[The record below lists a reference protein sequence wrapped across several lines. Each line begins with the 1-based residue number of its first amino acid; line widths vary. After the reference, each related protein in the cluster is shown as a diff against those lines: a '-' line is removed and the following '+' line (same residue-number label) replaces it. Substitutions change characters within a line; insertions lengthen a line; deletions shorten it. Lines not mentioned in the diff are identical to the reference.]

1 MGSRANAV
9 VMQNG
14 TCRVYYAHWAA
25 QFMDALMFWGPE
37 HALVEIAKW
46 NDDVEEFLDPNN
58 AAWLDNVWA
67 EGGCCIDLDTRHLI
81 LYGGGDIECDLLW
94 LETYLRL
101 LPYTWQGWTIEW
113 SWGELAQIAR
123 YVGVTGQKLD
133 EIDCCYRCEVP
144 NDHDCYINRFLST
157 MHEQQSACTTLSIQ
171 RDGAILTAFTDETSP
186 EVLLGLEGDIERI
199 IAKLSPKRLEYN
211 DKEFLMGALHL
222 DYDTHEIWLWRTW
235 YNSSD
240 IELPMYWSGWKL
252 HDCKY
257 RYREFYASTPHVID
271 FVSRSEDV
279 YLNKIESWVCRNFG
293 GVASSSLSV
302 ETRTAIFQ
310 DVLARYRADNPEPRY
325 LPEL

>member
-25 QFMDALMFWGPE
+25 QFMDALVFWGPE
-37 HALVEIAKW
+37 RALAEIAKW
-46 NDDVEEFLDPNN
+46 DDDVEELLDPND

-81 LYGGGDIECDLLW
+81 LYGGEDIECDLLW

-101 LPYTWQGWTIEW
+101 LPYTWRGWTIEW

-133 EIDCCYRCEVP
+133 EIDCGYRCEVP
-144 NDHDCYINRFLST
+144 SDHDRYIDRFLST
-157 MHEQQSACTTLSIQ
+157 THTQRPTCSTISIQ
-171 RDGAILTAFTDETSP
+171 RDGTILTTFSDETDP
-186 EVLLGLEGDIERI
+186 GVLLGLEGDIERI
-199 IAKLSPKRLEYN
+199 IAKLSPKHLVY
-211 DKEFLMGALHL
+211 DDDEFLMGALHL
-222 DYDTHEIWLWRTW
+222 DYDTREIWLWRTW

-252 HDCKY
+252 HDYKY
-257 RYREFYASTPHVID
+257 RYQEFYASTPHVID
-271 FVSRSEDV
+271 VVPRPEDV
-279 YLNKIESWVCRNFG
+279 YLKKIESWVCRSLG
-293 GVASSSLSV
+293 GVPYHGPSV
-302 ETRTAIFQ
+302 EVRKTIFQ